1 MNILFPIELIGTAAF
16 AVSGAC
22 LGIRKRMDVFGIIIL
37 GMSTAVGGGII
48 RDLILGINP
57 PAAFQRP
64 VYAFLAIAVSLLVF
78 IFRSKINAL
87 GDDNVPLLIMDS
99 MGLAVFTVVGV
110 RAGIESGN
118 VFLES
123 FLGVIT
129 GVGGG
134 VLRDIFAGE
143 TPSIFVKHFY
153 ACASLIGAL
162 AAIMIW
168 PFGDDIAMLAGA
180 VVVLI
185 LRLAAARFRWDLPR
199 A

>member
-1 MNILFPIELIGTAAF
+1 MNFLFIIELIGTAAF
-16 AVSGAC
+16 AVSGAG
-22 LGIRKRMDVFGIIIL
+22 LGVRKKMDVFGIIIL

-57 PAAFQRP
+57 PAAFQKP
-64 VYAFLAIAVSLLVF
+64 VYALLAIAVSLLIFV
-78 IFRSKINAL
+78 FRSEINVL

-118 VFLES
+118 VFLEV

-153 ACASLIGAL
+153 ACASLIGA
-162 AAIMIW
+162 AASVFLW
-168 PFGDDIAMLAGA
+168 PLNEDLAMLSGSAA
-180 VVVLI
+180 VLI